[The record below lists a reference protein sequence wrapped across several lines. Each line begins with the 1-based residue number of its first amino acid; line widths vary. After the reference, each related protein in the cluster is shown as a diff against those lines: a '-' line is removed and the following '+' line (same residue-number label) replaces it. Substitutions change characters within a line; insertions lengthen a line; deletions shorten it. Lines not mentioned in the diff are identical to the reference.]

1 MKKTLKITSIVIVS
15 LLALLIL
22 IPFAF
27 RGKIDQIVK
36 KQASAMLNAN
46 LSFDKLGI
54 SLLRYFPNASVDL
67 KNIAITGIDKFEGD
81 TLVSAERIS
90 VVVNVMSLFDD
101 SFEVSKLILDSPA
114 IYATQ
119 LKTGEVNWDIMKP
132 SDKPEV
138 AMDTTTTENSD
149 FKLSIKDL
157 RINKGQVTYI
167 NQQSDMSFY
176 TDNLNIRMKGDLAAD
191 LSDVKLKGESTNI
204 YFVSGTMAM
213 LNKADMALDMTIEAD
228 LENSKFTF
236 KDNYL
241 RLNAIELS
249 LDGYATM
256 KDDDAIEMDIKLVTP
271 KLQFKELLSMIP
283 AFYTKDFKD
292 LKASGELSL
301 EAWAKGRYKGEML
314 PAFGATLN
322 VANGSFKYAELP
334 KSVDKIDIKA
344 SATSVGGSADNTKL
358 NVEKLSMEIAG
369 NTLDAT
375 LSATTPLS
383 DLNFSATAKGVVNLA
398 MIKEVYPLGDSIN
411 LNGVIKADIDV
422 AGKMSD
428 ITNKRYESIT
438 ANGTFSVSDM
448 VAQLT
453 GLPTVEVSE
462 ASASISPQALTLSSL
477 NTKIG
482 NSDLSATGS
491 LTNYLAYVLRND
503 KLTGKLNIKSKLIDL
518 NELLGEDK
526 TNDVATENKTED
538 TTSLS
543 VFVVPEN
550 LDIAMSASIDKIK
563 FQKMTLDNFSGLV
576 TVANGTVK
584 MDKLV
589 MTAMGG
595 RVGAGGLYSTT
606 ESITNPTLVLGLD
619 IANCSFERTFAE
631 LDMIKKLVPLFEKTD
646 GTYSMKFDMVT
657 KLNSE
662 MSPELMTMSA
672 KGVLTTGD
680 VNIQNI
686 KAFDALAIALND
698 KRLKSIQAKN
708 VKISFTVENGL
719 IRTAPFDIKLGDVNL
734 NLSGTT
740 GLDQSINYAIKA
752 TLPKSMGGLIS
763 HVNATIGGTFADPK
777 VSLGLKEAVND
788 AIKNTVNKEIEK
800 LTGGKSVEQALSD
813 QTDKLKTEANEKLR
827 EQAQIAGDKLIA
839 TARTEGDKLVSKAKN
854 PIAKALAQKSA
865 EAMVKQAEVQARKM
879 VEAIK

>member
-631 LDMIKKLVPLFEKTD
+631 LDMIKKLVPLFEKTG

>member
-149 FKLSIKDL
+149 FKLSIKDF

-191 LSDVKLKGESTNI
+191 LSDIKLKGESTNI

-249 LDGYATM
+249 LDGYATI

-631 LDMIKKLVPLFEKTD
+631 LDMIKKLVPLFEKTG

-813 QTDKLKTEANEKLR
+813 ETDKLKTEANEKLR

>member
-138 AMDTTTTENSD
+138 AMDTTTTENSN

-176 TDNLNIRMKGDLAAD
+176 TDNMNIRMKGDLAAD

-631 LDMIKKLVPLFEKTD
+631 LDMIKKLVPLFEKTG

>member
-138 AMDTTTTENSD
+138 AMDTTTTENSN

-631 LDMIKKLVPLFEKTD
+631 LDMIKKLVPLFEKTG

>member
-149 FKLSIKDL
+149 FKLSIKDF

-213 LNKADMALDMTIEAD
+213 LNKADMALDITIEAD

-482 NSDLSATGS
+482 NSNLSATGS

-631 LDMIKKLVPLFEKTD
+631 LDMIKKLVPLFEKTG

>member
-213 LNKADMALDMTIEAD
+213 LNKADMALDITIEAD

-314 PAFGATLN
+314 PAFEATLN

-631 LDMIKKLVPLFEKTD
+631 LDMIKKLVPLFEKTG

>member
-176 TDNLNIRMKGDLAAD
+176 TDNMNIRMKGDLAAD

-631 LDMIKKLVPLFEKTD
+631 LDMIKKLVPLFEKTG